1 MIKIIKVFIMVDYE
15 KEYDKFGDVPNNI
28 DYGSWYEYDNFQ
40 DFIDGKNAMDL
51 TEGEIIDYSVLNLPE
66 DSILDFNELI
76 DDESIY
82 REEYLNALIEERLEE
97 KEAFE
102 EYIKSFEEDGVDYEH
117 LESIFFDNEI
127 DVPEFDNELSEDEM
141 MEIMGL
147 KMLIANRLK
156 DKGELDEEFLK
167 KISLENEM
175 GDIIDDFDFEEY
187 FDDFEYD
194 EEIDEKYYEH
204 IAFLDD
210 ELHYKMIE
218 TNKKNDDDDLFH
230 EVTDYGDNQF
240 EE

>member
-1 MIKIIKVFIMVDYE
+1 MVDYE
-15 KEYDKFGDVPNNI
+15 KEYDKFEDVPNNI

-51 TEGEIIDYSVLNLPE
+51 TEGEIIDYSVFNLPE

-82 REEYLNALIEERLEE
+82 REEYLNAMIEMKFEE

-102 EYIKSFEEDGVDYEH
+102 EYLRSFEEEGVDYEH

-127 DVPEFDNELSEDEM
+127 DIPEFDNELSEDDV
-141 MEIMGL
+141 MEIMSI
-147 KMLIANRLK
+147 KMLIANHLA
-156 DKGELDEEFLK
+156 DKGELDDEFLK

-175 GDIIDDFDFEEY
+175 GERIDDFDLEEH
-187 FDDFEYD
+187 FDDFDYD
-194 EEIDEKYYEH
+194 ESIEEKYYEH
-204 IAFLDD
+204 IEYLDD
-210 ELHYKMIE
+210 LHYKMME
-218 TNKKNDDDDLFH
+218 TDRKKVDEDDSFH

-240 EE
+240 EN

>member
-1 MIKIIKVFIMVDYE
+1 MVDYE
-15 KEYDKFGDVPNNI
+15 KEYDKFEDVPNNI

-66 DSILDFNELI
+66 DSIMDFNELI

-82 REEYLNALIEERLEE
+82 REEYLNALIEERFEE

-102 EYIKSFEEDGVDYEH
+102 EYIKSFEEDKVDYEH

-127 DVPEFDNELSEDEM
+127 DVPEFDNELTEDEM
-141 MEIMGL
+141 MEIIGL

-194 EEIDEKYYEH
+194 EEIEEKYYEH

-210 ELHYKMIE
+210 DLHYKMIE
-218 TNKKNDDDDLFH
+218 TSKKNDDEDDLFH

-240 EE
+240 EDWLDQLNF

>member
-1 MIKIIKVFIMVDYE
+1 MIRIIKVFIMVDYE
-15 KEYDKFGDVPNNI
+15 KEYDKFEDVPNNI

-51 TEGEIIDYSVLNLPE
+51 TEGEVIDYSVLNLPE
-66 DSILDFNELI
+66 DSILDFNDLI

-82 REEYLNALIEERLEE
+82 REEYLNALIEERFEE

-102 EYIKSFEEDGVDYEH
+102 EYLKSFEEEGEDYEH

-127 DVPEFDNELSEDEM
+127 DVPEFDNELTEDEM

-167 KISLENEM
+167 KILS
-175 GDIIDDFDFEEY
+175 
-187 FDDFEYD
+187 
-194 EEIDEKYYEH
+194 
-204 IAFLDD
+204 
-210 ELHYKMIE
+210 
-218 TNKKNDDDDLFH
+218 
-230 EVTDYGDNQF
+230 
-240 EE
+240 